1 MTIHVSLPPEME
13 GFIES
18 KVASGLYSDA
28 TAVIG
33 DAIRLMQAEEV
44 FIAAWQAAIRLGSDQ
59 LDRGEGLAYSSET
72 LNDITRSAIDALHSG
87 EPIDADVA
95 P

>member
-44 FIAAWQAAIRLGSDQ
+44 RITAWQAAVRLGSDQ
-59 LDRGEGLAYSSET
+59 LDRGEGLAYSPET
-72 LNDITRSAIDALHSG
+72 LNDITRNAIDA
-87 EPIDADVA
+87 
-95 P
+95 

>member
-44 FIAAWQAAIRLGSDQ
+44 RIAAWQAAVRLGSDQ
-59 LDRGEGLAYSSET
+59 LDRGEGLAYSPET
-72 LNDITRSAIDALHSG
+72 LNDITRNAIDA
-87 EPIDADVA
+87 
-95 P
+95 

>member
-1 MTIHVSLPPEME
+1 MTMHVSLPPELE

-18 KVASGLYSDA
+18 KMASGLYSDA

-44 FIAAWQAAIRLGSDQ
+44 RIAAWQAAIRLGSGQ
-59 LDRGEGLAYSSET
+59 LDRGEAIAYSPET
-72 LNDITRSAIDALHSG
+72 LNDITRSAIAALYSG